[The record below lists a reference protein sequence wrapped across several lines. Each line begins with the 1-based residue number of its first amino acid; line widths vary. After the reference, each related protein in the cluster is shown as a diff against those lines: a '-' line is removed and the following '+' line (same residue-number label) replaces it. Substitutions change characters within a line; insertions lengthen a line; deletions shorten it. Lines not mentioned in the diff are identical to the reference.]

1 MAGVSNAS
9 MVPQDGLLAS
19 PKASPGADPGFA
31 LLVDTQ
37 WSQLQGFVA
46 GALGVPIDAT
56 TFDARYGSF
65 AKLADVLACVDALKD
80 IKALGTRF
88 GDPSRFE
95 ASILAGEFD
104 AGKAKPGYVFGEI
117 IWVANRIAGAADT
130 FRSMCDTIPLVF
142 AQVKSPSDRR
152 AVVRDM
158 LLGKDGL
165 HELAEA
171 MAKVVD
177 ELRTQTLSPFIHDL
191 ATTKSKVDSYASA
204 SADIYQQA
212 MSDLGAAGDLV
223 ESTTAELNREREKY
237 TNWSGAAGGV
247 AGGLMVLSGGTLWP
261 VALAWGLVAGLWPA
275 EDARKAAL
283 AQEKVLADQQD
294 IQAKRALLV
303 ADLGSLNS
311 YVPNVVT
318 SLQAIDD
325 ALGKISGVWQQQQ
338 QALTDIVNATPLSSQ
353 GAVAGL
359 DDASKWIAQR
369 GITDAALAWK
379 QVGERTR
386 AFTSQ
391 AFMRSYKQ

>member
-1 MAGVSNAS
+1 MAGVSNAT
-9 MVPQDGLLAS
+9 MVPQAGLLAS

-46 GALGVPIDAT
+46 GALSVPLDAK

-80 IKALGTRF
+80 INALGARF
-88 GDPSRFE
+88 GDPGRFE

-104 AGKAKPGYVFGEI
+104 AGKPKPAYVFGEI
-117 IWVANRIAGAADT
+117 IWVANRIASAADT
-130 FRSMCDTIPLVF
+130 IRSMCDTIPQVF

-158 LLGKDGL
+158 LLGKAGM
-165 HELAEA
+165 HELAES

-177 ELRTQTLSPFIHDL
+177 ELRTQTLAPFIQDL
-191 ATTKSKVDSYASA
+191 GAGKRKVDSYASA
-204 SADIYQQA
+204 SADIYKQA
-212 MSDLGAAGDLV
+212 KSDLGAAAALV
-223 ESTTAELNREREKY
+223 ESTTAELNRERQKY
-237 TNWSGAAGGV
+237 TDWSAGAGGGAAGV
-247 AGGLMVLSGGTLWP
+247 LILSGGLLWP
-261 VALAWGLVAGLWPA
+261 VALGWGLVAGLWPA

-311 YVPNVVT
+311 YVPNVVA

-338 QALTDIVNATPLSSQ
+338 LALIDIVNTTPLSSQ

-369 GITDAALAWK
+369 GVTDAALAWK

-391 AFMRSYKQ
+391 AFMRSYTQ